1 MSGVSFPDPIPRNFM
16 SSSSKKEM
24 LVLTNYGTI
33 KGQVNFKEQS
43 INEFI
48 AKIEK
53 NIDDWKTKLDEDTY
67 KHTIKN
73 NSIIIITIIYN
84 FCSILNS
91 MFSTFW
97 NNSFTRRKECWTW

>member
-73 NSIIIITIIYN
+73 TTKVI
-84 FCSILNS
+84 
-91 MFSTFW
+91 
-97 NNSFTRRKECWTW
+97 NNGDDNLAVIFFHQKSK